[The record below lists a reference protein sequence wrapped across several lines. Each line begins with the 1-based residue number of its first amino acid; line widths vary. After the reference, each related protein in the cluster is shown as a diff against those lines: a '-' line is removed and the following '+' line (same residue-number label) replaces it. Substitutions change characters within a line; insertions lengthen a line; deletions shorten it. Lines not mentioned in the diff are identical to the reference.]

1 MLLCS
6 HSSFS
11 SPKTNTCTH
20 DFAPSAEQLA
30 LLWALHH
37 FPRKSSDCICFP
49 TTAAAVQTLMSW
61 FLQRGK
67 TQWWW
72 RGGDEK
78 QSESD
83 LHSRDLLV
91 PAERESRFLHKIWRQ
106 QNVLNVMLFQ
116 ELFLHLISR
125 NGTRS
130 HVAHVQIHKYRI
142 LYSVISACEQNI
154 VFFFHVFTAVSYLK
168 AEYQS
173 MKNIY
178 KKRNNTTFYSL
189 SIFSSFCSL
198 MT

>member
-1 MLLCS
+1 
-6 HSSFS
+6 
-11 SPKTNTCTH
+11 
-20 DFAPSAEQLA
+20 
-30 LLWALHH
+30 
-37 FPRKSSDCICFP
+37 
-49 TTAAAVQTLMSW
+49 MSW

-91 PAERESRFLHKIWRQ
+91 PAERESGFLHNIWRQ
-106 QNVLNVMLFQ
+106 QNVFNVMLFQ

-154 VFFFHVFTAVSYLK
+154 GFFFHIFTAVSYLK

-173 MKNIY
+173 WK
-178 KKRNNTTFYSL
+178 TFTRKET
-189 SIFSSFCSL
+189 IQNFTVFQFSSHFGHWWPKKLLWIHPESGYRSGDG
-198 MT
+198 